1 MPSVRAYAVIR
12 PCRRSRVDLRTEIV
26 FGTRAMNK
34 LELLTA
40 LRFGARV
47 AEDEVD
53 DLERYFVGTDQ
64 WNRISDD
71 EVDIVYGPKGS
82 GKSAIYALINKRT
95 NELFDRHVLL
105 APAETPRG
113 ATVFSG
119 LVTDPP
125 PNEYAFTILWKLYLV
140 CLIAQKIREYDLG
153 SSGRQE
159 FISVLEDAGLLPKEA
174 TLATLLRGAGNYIMR
189 CWNRDIDAVE
199 HSISYDSSTN
209 HSS

>member
-1 MPSVRAYAVIR
+1 
-12 PCRRSRVDLRTEIV
+12 
-26 FGTRAMNK
+26 MNK

-53 DLERYFVGTDQ
+53 DLERYFVETDQ
-64 WNRISDD
+64 WSRIFND

-82 GKSAIYALINKRT
+82 GKSAIYALINKRI

-125 PNEYAFTILWKLYLV
+125 PNEYAFTY
-140 CLIAQKIREYDLG
+140 YG
-153 SSGRQE
+153 SC
-159 FISVLEDAGLLPKEA
+159 ISFA
-174 TLATLLRGAGNYIMR
+174 
-189 CWNRDIDAVE
+189 
-199 HSISYDSSTN
+199 
-209 HSS
+209 